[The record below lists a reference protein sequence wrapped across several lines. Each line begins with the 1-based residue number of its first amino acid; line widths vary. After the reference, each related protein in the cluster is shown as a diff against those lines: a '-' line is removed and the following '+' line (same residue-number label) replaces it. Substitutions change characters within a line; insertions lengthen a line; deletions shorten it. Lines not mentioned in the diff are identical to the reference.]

1 MTALLPLLAA
11 ALLASCTAAAPPL
24 APPAAPSAAPPVE
37 RPTPPVA
44 PLAPE
49 ATPVPVP
56 DDLPEVPRQF
66 RAAWIATVDNID
78 WPSRRDLTV
87 DQQKA
92 ELRAIMDRAADIG
105 LNAVIFQVRPM
116 ADALYPSGI
125 EPWSEYLTGEQGR
138 APSPMWDPLQTAI
151 DLAHR
156 RGLELHAW
164 FNPYRAS
171 HPTQRARQHPTHIS
185 RQRPDLV
192 RRYGRYEWIDP
203 GEPEAT
209 DHSMAV
215 ILDVVRRYDLDGVHL
230 DDYFYPYP
238 ENANGR
244 RLQFPDAASYAR
256 AREAGETRSRD
267 DWRRHNTDTFVER
280 LYREVK
286 AEKPHVKVGI
296 SPFGI
301 WRPGYPAGITG
312 FDQYAEI
319 YADARK
325 WQKEGWLDYFAPQL
339 YWGIASRGQS
349 FPKLLNWWASQNDA
363 DRHLWPGHYA
373 SRLLPGVGTWTPR
386 EILNQLDLIQD
397 NATSTGS
404 IHFSMKALMPEH
416 GDLGDQLAAGPYA
429 EAALVPASPWL
440 DAEGPLA
447 PTVAV
452 RGTGGA
458 RWLTLGRAGEPVR
471 TWIVRERRGGEW
483 EVRLV
488 PGRRLTYTLHADA
501 PHGLPDLV
509 VVSAVDRAGNE
520 GAPTAIEPLA
530 AR

>member
-1 MTALLPLLAA
+1 MTVRFPLAA
-11 ALLASCTAAAPPL
+11 ALLLAAGCAAAQPRT
-24 APPAAPSAAPPVE
+24 APRAVE
-37 RPTPPVA
+37 PPTPELA
-44 PLAPE
+44 ARPLAPE
-49 ATPVPVP
+49 AAPTVAVPA
-56 DDLPEVPRQF
+56 DLPPVPRQF

-78 WPSRRDLTV
+78 WPSRRGLPV
-87 DQQKA
+87 AEQKA
-92 ELRAIMDRAADIG
+92 ELRAIFDRAAAVG

-116 ADALYPSGI
+116 ADALYPSEL
-125 EPWSEYLTGEQGR
+125 EPWSEYLSGEQGR

-164 FNPYRAS
+164 VNPYRAS
-171 HPTQRARQHPTHIS
+171 HPTQNRPQHRTHIS
-185 RQRPDLV
+185 QRRPDLV

-215 ILDVVRRYDLDGVHL
+215 ILDIVRRYDLDGIHL

-238 ENANGR
+238 ETANGR
-244 RLQFPDAASYAR
+244 RLQFPDAESYAR
-256 AREAGETRSRD
+256 ARGAGETLGRD
-267 DWRRHNTDTFVER
+267 DWRRQNVDRFVDR

-286 AEKPHVKVGI
+286 ALKPHVKVGI

-301 WRPGYPAGITG
+301 WRPGHPAGVTG

-325 WQKEGWLDYFAPQL
+325 WQREGWLDYFAPQL

-349 FPKLLNWWASQNDA
+349 FPKLLDWWASQNVA
-363 DRHLWPGHYA
+363 GRHLWPGHYA
-373 SRLLPGVGTWTPR
+373 SRLLPEVGTWTPR
-386 EILNQLDLIQD
+386 EILDQLDLIAAND
-397 NATSTGS
+397 TSTGS
-404 IHFSMKALMPEH
+404 IHFSMKVLMPEY
-416 GDLGDQLAAGPYA
+416 GDLGDQLAGGPYA

-440 DAEGPLA
+440 DGTPPLA

-452 RGTGGA
+452 RGSGGA
-458 RWLTLGRAGEPVR
+458 RWLTLGSAGEPVR
-471 TWIVRERRGGEW
+471 TWVVRERRGAAW
-483 EVRLV
+483 TTHLV
-488 PGRRLTYTLHADA
+488 SGRRLTHSLHRDEAGA
-501 PHGLPDLV
+501 FPDLL

-520 GAPTAIEPLA
+520 GAPTAVEPMPT
-530 AR
+530 RP